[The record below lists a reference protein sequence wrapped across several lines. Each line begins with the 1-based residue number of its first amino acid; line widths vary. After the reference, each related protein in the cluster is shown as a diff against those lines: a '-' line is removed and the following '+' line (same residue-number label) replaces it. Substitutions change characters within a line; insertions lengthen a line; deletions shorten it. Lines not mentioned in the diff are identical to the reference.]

1 MKIKNQFRV
10 PLPPKE
16 AWIILNDVPRVA
28 RCAPGAELLGQNPD
42 GSFLGTV
49 AVRLGPVALTFKGTV
64 TYKEVDEANM
74 RVTAEAAGN
83 ETRARGTARA
93 NVVFTLLPDP
103 KGTRV
108 DVDTALQLAGAVAQY
123 GRGAALIQ
131 SAAQAIMDDFA
142 TNFAREF
149 NPQSAARDT
158 IAPPESVAG
167 PAAASRAETPV
178 SMKSAPAS
186 MHPAELLTTPAA
198 KPMSI
203 FRLLYLMIRN
213 RLNTMLGRE

>member
-49 AVRLGPVALTFKGTV
+49 AVRLGPVALTFRGTV

-74 RVTAEAAGN
+74 RVVAEATGS

-93 NVVFTLLPDP
+93 NVVFTLLSDP

-108 DVDTALQLAGAVAQY
+108 DVDTDLQLAGAVAQY

-149 NPQSAARDT
+149 KPQVAPGAT
-158 IAPPESVAG
+158 IITPGAVAG
-167 PAAASRAETPV
+167 PPPAAHAPPSMQSAERFTAS
-178 SMKSAPAS
+178 
-186 MHPAELLTTPAA
+186 AA

-203 FRLLYLMIRN
+203 IRLIYLMIRN
-213 RLNTMLGRE
+213 RLNRMFGRE

>member
-1 MKIKNQFRV
+1 MKVKNQFRV
-10 PLPPKE
+10 PLPPKQ
-16 AWIILNDVPRVA
+16 AWHILNDVPRVA

-49 AVRLGPVALTFKGTV
+49 AVRLGPVALSFKGTV

-74 RVTAEAAGN
+74 RVVAEATGS

-93 NVVFTLLPDP
+93 NVVLPDP

-108 DVDTALQLAGAVAQY
+108 DVDTDLQLAGAVAQY

-131 SAAQAIMDDFA
+131 RAAQAIMDDFA

-149 NPQSAARDT
+149 KPQAFIRIS
-158 IAPPESVAG
+158 
-167 PAAASRAETPV
+167 SRRVHIP
-178 SMKSAPAS
+178 SLRSWGS
-186 MHPAELLTTPAA
+186 G
-198 KPMSI
+198 S
-203 FRLLYLMIRN
+203 
-213 RLNTMLGRE
+213 